1 MAGIALRMLVSD
13 LGLFAHARHPNE
25 WGPAMLVVRAA
36 IAASCRSHSV
46 AHEFVGSWP
55 PDLEPHIHVSYS
67 YVTPSRRST
76 LLYICTGQ
84 LGMGAAP
91 AAPSHWQWT
100 NSTAASPRHWL
111 PCQRTVPLPVT
122 RATVTSTGPGR
133 PGRRGSKWPGP

>member
-55 PDLEPHIHVSYS
+55 PELEPHIHVSYLD
-67 YVTPSRRST
+67 VTPSRRST

-91 AAPSHWQWT
+91 AAHWQWT
-100 NSTAASPRHWL
+100 LTAAFPRH
-111 PCQRTVPLPVT
+111 
-122 RATVTSTGPGR
+122 
-133 PGRRGSKWPGP
+133 